1 MYKLSARLAVG
12 KCLAFRTRYRFADCL
27 ELATQNNPNGVFVY
41 HHEHD
46 FDLGFVSLANRS
58 TLQRQANVFNPLFP
72 VSFTAVLLS
81 SIRNFTTK
89 YIDSTDDN
97 GEFLRKQLSSAPKL
111 YSSLPYPRL
120 RLCPNSYSG
129 VPKESEGLSP

>member
-1 MYKLSARLAVG
+1 MGFS
-12 KCLAFRTRYRFADCL
+12 
-27 ELATQNNPNGVFVY
+27 FVN
-41 HHEHD
+41 EHD

-58 TLQRQANVFNPLFP
+58 TLQRQANAFDPLFP

-81 SIRNFTTK
+81 SIRKSTTK

-120 RLCPNSYSG
+120 GLCPNSYSG
-129 VPKESEGLSP
+129 VSKESEGLSP